1 MPVRQETR
9 RPPSHDARAVEAARG
24 RVARTAR
31 TLARRVE
38 DACRAA
44 YEGHAMS
51 FWISLTTFA
60 WWLAVAFMAG
70 VAYALALDDDRPAV
84 EAHDDQDTRRAA

>member
-1 MPVRQETR
+1 
-9 RPPSHDARAVEAARG
+9 
-24 RVARTAR
+24 
-31 TLARRVE
+31 
-38 DACRAA
+38 
-44 YEGHAMS
+44 MS